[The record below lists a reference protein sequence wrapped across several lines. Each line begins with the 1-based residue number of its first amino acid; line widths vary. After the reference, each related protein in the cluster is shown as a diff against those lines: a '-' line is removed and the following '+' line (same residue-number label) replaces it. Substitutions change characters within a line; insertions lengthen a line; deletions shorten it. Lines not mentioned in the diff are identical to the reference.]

1 MIDKRTVHLISF
13 PNSDLACIAAQL
25 LYIHAG
31 SFYEITFEAIDGI
44 DLPEQSHLEKLGYFG
59 YTFIE
64 PTQRLEPAYD
74 YVIDINY
81 AMYQHNRRR
90 EAYQKQV
97 YWEIDCNQNATKAL
111 QHAVSYFTSRFNII
125 L

>member
-25 LYIHAG
+25 LHIHAG
-31 SFYEITFEAIDGI
+31 SVYEITFEAIPDI
-44 DLPEQSHLEKLGYFG
+44 DVPEQSHLEKWGYFG
-59 YTFIE
+59 YLFIE

-74 YVIDINY
+74 YVIDINC

-97 YWEIDCNQNATKAL
+97 YWEIDCNQNATKAI
-111 QHAVSYFTSRFNII
+111 QNAVSFFTSRFNID

>member
-25 LYIHAG
+25 LHIHAG
-31 SFYEITFEAIDGI
+31 SFYEITFEAVNGI
-44 DLPEQSHLEKLGYFG
+44 DCPEQGDLEKLGYFG
-59 YTFIE
+59 YLFID
-64 PTQRLEPAYD
+64 PTQKLEPAYD

-97 YWEIDCNQNATKAL
+97 YWEIDCNQNATKAI
-111 QHAVSYFTSRFNII
+111 QNAVSYFTSRFNID

>member
-25 LYIHAG
+25 LHMNAG
-31 SFYEITFEAIDGI
+31 SFYEITFEALNGI
-44 DLPEQSHLEKLGYFG
+44 DCPEQGDLEKLGYFG
-59 YTFIE
+59 YLFID
-64 PTQRLEPAYD
+64 PTQKLEPAYD

-97 YWEIDCNQNATKAL
+97 YWEIDCNQNATKAI
-111 QHAVSYFTSRFNII
+111 QNAVSYFTSRFNID

>member
-25 LYIHAG
+25 LHIHAG
-31 SFYEITFEAIDGI
+31 SLYEITFEAIPDR
-44 DLPEQSHLEKLGYFG
+44 DLPEQSNLERWGYFG
-59 YTFIE
+59 YLFID

-97 YWEIDCNQNATKAL
+97 YWEIDCNQNATKAI
-111 QHAVSYFTSRFNII
+111 QNAVSYFTSRFNID

>member
-25 LYIHAG
+25 LHIHAG
-31 SFYEITFEAIDGI
+31 SVYEITFETIPDIDV
-44 DLPEQSHLEKLGYFG
+44 PEQSHLEKWGYFG
-59 YTFIE
+59 YLFIE

-74 YVIDINY
+74 YVIDINC

-97 YWEIDCNQNATKAL
+97 YWEIDCNQNATKAI
-111 QHAVSYFTSRFNII
+111 QNAVSYFTSRFNID

>member
-25 LYIHAG
+25 LHIHAG
-31 SFYEITFEAIDGI
+31 SVYEITFEAIPDI
-44 DLPEQSHLEKLGYFG
+44 DVPEQSHLEKWGYFG
-59 YTFIE
+59 YLFIE

-74 YVIDINY
+74 YVIDINC

-97 YWEIDCNQNATKAL
+97 YWEIDCNQNATKAI
-111 QHAVSYFTSRFNII
+111 QNAVSFTSRFNID

>member
-25 LYIHAG
+25 LHIHAG
-31 SFYEITFEAIDGI
+31 SLYEITFEAINGI
-44 DLPEQSHLEKLGYFG
+44 DCLGQGDLEKLGYFG
-59 YTFIE
+59 YIFID
-64 PTQRLEPAYD
+64 PTQKLEPAYD

-81 AMYQHNRRR
+81 AMYQHNKRR
-90 EAYQKQV
+90 EAYQKQI
-97 YWEIDCNQNATKAL
+97 YWEIDCNQDATKAI
-111 QHAVSYFTSRFNII
+111 QHAVSYFTSRFNID